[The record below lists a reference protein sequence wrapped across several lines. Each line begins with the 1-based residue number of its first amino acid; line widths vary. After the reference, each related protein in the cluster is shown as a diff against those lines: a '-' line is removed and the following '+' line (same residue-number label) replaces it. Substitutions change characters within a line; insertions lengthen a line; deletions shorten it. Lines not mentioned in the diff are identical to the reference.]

1 VKIIA
6 DTSVWSLFL
15 RRGKPHN
22 EPKVELLKQAILERR
37 IQMLG
42 IIRQELLS
50 GLSSQDQFKK
60 IAAILE
66 GFPDLPATTEDHILA
81 AKFFNQCRRNGV
93 QGSPVD
99 FLICAQ
105 ASRNQLKILTTDKDY
120 QHYAEYISI
129 DIAE

>member
-1 VKIIA
+1 MV
-6 DTSVWSLFL
+6 S
-15 RRGKPHN
+15 
-22 EPKVELLKQAILERR
+22 
-37 IQMLG
+37 
-42 IIRQELLS
+42 
-50 GLSSQDQFKK
+50 
-60 IAAILE
+60 
-66 GFPDLPATTEDHILA
+66 FPDLPATTEDHILA

-105 ASRNQLKILTTDKDY
+105 ASRNQQKILTTDKDY